1 MRSVKPSVVSASNAV
16 TLAKLQLKVL
26 MGITADVDLKADDNL
41 ANYETALF
49 AGELS
54 AGDESLINNTTMKQF
69 DLNHNCFLRTSSLN
83 ESNFLPNTL

>member
-54 AGDESLINNTTMKQF
+54 A
-69 DLNHNCFLRTSSLN
+69 
-83 ESNFLPNTL
+83 